1 MADSSVSSPRRMLSL
16 SKERASVSL
25 LDPDE
30 KASAFAV
37 SEEHGPK
44 PSEVYGFVGSISAVV
59 ATGLF
64 QHTSMVMFVSMELNP
79 RSSWK
84 KRVLA
89 KAC

>member
-1 MADSSVSSPRRMLSL
+1 MVLIKTLIVFFHLGKDQETMADSSVNSPRRMLSL

-37 SEEHGPK
+37 SQEHGPK

-59 ATGLF
+59 ATG
-64 QHTSMVMFVSMELNP
+64 
-79 RSSWK
+79 
-84 KRVLA
+84 
-89 KAC
+89 